1 LCFADAI
8 DTVLV
13 PEVNDTFKPIRG
25 WNGRNEVEDVA
36 AILLKSH
43 VVIKFVVGADKVS
56 DAVGY
61 RVLGNCAE
69 VSDPVRV
76 Y

>member
-1 LCFADAI
+1 M
-8 DTVLV
+8 LV
-13 PEVNDTFKPIRG
+13 PEVNDTFEPIRG
-25 WNGRNEVEDVA
+25 WNGGNEVEDVA
-36 AILLKSH
+36 AIFLKSH

-61 RVLGNCAE
+61 RVLGKRAE